1 MLNHPYHTLPRPRR
15 RLFLTVAIVLTLA
28 VEGYLMILNST
39 LSGPHAPGGII
50 AFELAKTAPAAEAIL
65 HSWGDAGIDTA
76 RRSLQWDF
84 LFLLLYP
91 LSISLACA
99 MVAEG
104 WEGWRNRF
112 QITGYLLAWGQF
124 AAGAL
129 DVLENLI
136 LLSMLDRDFGGALP
150 YLAWLAASVKFMLVG
165 AGLLYVLAGLIRR
178 LRGHWD
184 WILAYLYFERV
195 PLAGSLALVALAY
208 LGVAGPATTR
218 NLLITDRWYHLLILS
233 YLVFLAAY
241 LCSFTGMLIWRL
253 GRYRFG
259 VRRIGYQRLRQYRRS
274 LQTVPFWLLVLPMM
288 LALFK
293 RTLLG
298 SGVAVAMMLLGGLLG
313 WLSLQVIELI
323 RRKIVDW
330 YQFHP
335 SGPDVMQKF
344 VRTLGHGYYNAHTG
358 RTHRGH
364 AMALVTMGFLGIIY
378 LIGYWQLN
386 PKAPLFEVPP
396 FAYVLGLLMI
406 MTSLLSGATFFID
419 RYRIPLLTAITL
431 YSAIIYNTARTDH
444 YFSLY
449 REALPAPTVA
459 EAVSARLALADSS
472 ADSGGKGIVT
482 LVCASGGGIQ
492 AAAWTARVLTGLQ
505 ESVGPAFPRS
515 IHLIS
520 ATSGGSVGAMYYLAA
535 FDPHE
540 GLPTRPELLPEVI
553 DAASAS
559 SLEASAWGII
569 YPDLLR
575 IVFPFIDMEFDRAWA
590 LEQAWR
596 RQLKPL
602 WARAAPQ
609 QQEAR
614 LPMLS
619 DWMRRTAQGVLPGV
633 NLNATVV
640 ESGQQLVLSTVDYPA
655 SDSAVTIL
663 HDRTFHRVYGDS
675 ADLSMVSAA
684 RLSATFPYVTP
695 VARARYA
702 GDRGG
707 GAPLPAWHIADG
719 GYFDNQG
726 VMAAVEWVQAVLK
739 TPGLRERIGKIL
751 ILQIM
756 AFPEHPQTPQVEN
769 GNGWLSALIGP
780 VQGIVNVRTS
790 TQVARSELELQLL
803 KDAYPGKIETVTL
816 SPPEGDP
823 PLSWHLSKDDIAQL
837 RAAWVQ
843 LSDGTGVERIREIF
857 NPAETNTE

>member
-1 MLNHPYHTLPRPRR
+1 MLNHPYNKLPQQRR
-15 RLFLTVAIVLTLA
+15 RLFLIVAIVLTLA
-28 VEGYLMILNST
+28 VEGYLIILNSA
-39 LSGPHAPGGII
+39 LSGPYAPGGIV

-65 HSWGDAGIDTA
+65 HNWGNAGIDTA

-91 LSISLACA
+91 LAISLACA
-99 MVAEG
+99 RVAEQ
-104 WEGWRNRF
+104 WMGWRNLF
-112 QITGYLLAWGQF
+112 QMTGYLLAWGQF
-124 AAGAL
+124 VAGAL
-129 DVLENLI
+129 DALENLI
-136 LLSMLDRDFGGALP
+136 LLSMLDQDFGIALP
-150 YLAWLAASVKFMLVG
+150 YLAWIAASLKFMLVG

-178 LRGHWD
+178 LRGHWN

-195 PLAGSLALVALAY
+195 PLAGSLMLVALAY

-218 NLLITDRWYHLLILS
+218 NLLITDRWHQLLILS

-259 VRRIGYQRLRQYRRS
+259 VRRIGYQRLRKYRRS
-274 LQTVPFWLLVLPMM
+274 LQTVPFWVLVLPML

-298 SGVAVAMMLLGGLLG
+298 SGAAAAMILLGGLLG
-313 WLSLQVIELI
+313 WLSLQVIELL
-323 RRKIVDW
+323 REKIVDW
-330 YQFHP
+330 YRLHR
-335 SGPDVMQKF
+335 SGPNAVQKLAQ
-344 VRTLGHGYYNAHTG
+344 TLGSGYYNANTG
-358 RTHRGH
+358 QAHRGH

-378 LIGYWQLN
+378 LAGYWQLN
-386 PKAPLFEVPP
+386 PKSPLFEVPP
-396 FAYVLGLLMI
+396 FAYVLGLHMI
-406 MTSLLSGATFFID
+406 LTSLLSGATFFID

-431 YSAIIYNTARTDH
+431 YSALVYNTTRTDH

-449 REALPAPTVA
+449 REVLPAPAIA

-472 ADSGGKGIVT
+472 ADSSGKGIVT

-505 ESVGPAFPRS
+505 ESIGPAFPRS
-515 IHLIS
+515 IQLIS
-520 ATSGGSVGAMYYLAA
+520 ATSGGSVGTLYYLAA
-535 FDPHE
+535 FDPHR

-575 IVFPFIDMEFDRAWA
+575 IVFPFIDMDLDRAWA

-602 WARAAPQ
+602 WAQADPQ
-609 QQEAR
+609 KPETR

-619 DWMRRTAQGVLPGV
+619 DWMRRAGQGVLPGV
-633 NLNATVV
+633 VLNATVV
-640 ESGQQLVLSTVDYPA
+640 ESGQQLALSTVDYPA
-655 SDSAVTIL
+655 SDSSTTIL
-663 HDRTFHRVYGDS
+663 FDRTFHRVYGDS

-702 GDRGG
+702 GGG
-707 GAPLPAWHIADG
+707 EGPLLPSWHIADG

-739 TPGLRERIGKIL
+739 TPGLRARIGKIL

-756 AFPEHPQTPQVEN
+756 AFPDHQQMPSPEN

-816 SPPEGDP
+816 SPAEGDP
-823 PLSWHLSKDDIAQL
+823 PLSWHLSQNDIAQL

-843 LSDGTGVERIREIF
+843 LGDGTGVARIREMF
-857 NPAETNTE
+857 NPAETK

>member
-1 MLNHPYHTLPRPRR
+1 
-15 RLFLTVAIVLTLA
+15 
-28 VEGYLMILNST
+28 
-39 LSGPHAPGGII
+39 
-50 AFELAKTAPAAEAIL
+50 
-65 HSWGDAGIDTA
+65 
-76 RRSLQWDF
+76 
-84 LFLLLYP
+84 
-91 LSISLACA
+91 
-99 MVAEG
+99 
-104 WEGWRNRF
+104 
-112 QITGYLLAWGQF
+112 
-124 AAGAL
+124 
-129 DVLENLI
+129 
-136 LLSMLDRDFGGALP
+136 
-150 YLAWLAASVKFMLVG
+150 
-165 AGLLYVLAGLIRR
+165 
-178 LRGHWD
+178 
-184 WILAYLYFERV
+184 
-195 PLAGSLALVALAY
+195 
-208 LGVAGPATTR
+208 
-218 NLLITDRWYHLLILS
+218 
-233 YLVFLAAY
+233 
-241 LCSFTGMLIWRL
+241 
-253 GRYRFG
+253 
-259 VRRIGYQRLRQYRRS
+259 
-274 LQTVPFWLLVLPMM
+274 
-288 LALFK
+288 
-293 RTLLG
+293 
-298 SGVAVAMMLLGGLLG
+298 
-313 WLSLQVIELI
+313 
-323 RRKIVDW
+323 
-330 YQFHP
+330 
-335 SGPDVMQKF
+335 
-344 VRTLGHGYYNAHTG
+344 
-358 RTHRGH
+358 
-364 AMALVTMGFLGIIY
+364 
-378 LIGYWQLN
+378 
-386 PKAPLFEVPP
+386 
-396 FAYVLGLLMI
+396 
-406 MTSLLSGATFFID
+406 
-419 RYRIPLLTAITL
+419 
-431 YSAIIYNTARTDH
+431 
-444 YFSLY
+444 
-449 REALPAPTVA
+449 
-459 EAVSARLALADSS
+459 
-472 ADSGGKGIVT
+472 
-482 LVCASGGGIQ
+482 
-492 AAAWTARVLTGLQ
+492 
-505 ESVGPAFPRS
+505 
-515 IHLIS
+515 
-520 ATSGGSVGAMYYLAA
+520 MYYLAA

-756 AFPEHPQTPQVEN
+756 AFPEHPQTPQVNN